1 MVTAFI
7 TVSHK
12 VDGMA
17 RPLLKW
23 AGGKRQLLHEI
34 ITRLPSG
41 FSNYWEPFFGGG
53 ALFFSISEEFC
64 AHSYTISDINSVLC
78 LFYETVRD
86 KPMDLA
92 EYLAGIEYH
101 NTPSEY
107 YEARSRFNLLDG
119 KANPVEK
126 SGLLIYLNRHCFNGL
141 YRVNSHGEF
150 NVPFGSYISPRMPGR
165 NQIME
170 ASKCLSR
177 STILNR
183 DFQDILTEA
192 EEGDFVYLDPPYE
205 PVSQSSSFT
214 AYSKE
219 GFNRDQ
225 QKRLSSMLW
234 ELDNKGVKFLLSN
247 SGNEYLEELYSAFKI
262 VTVGAR
268 RNINS
273 KGNSRGNVKE
283 ILVTNY

>member
-1 MVTAFI
+1 METAFI
-7 TVSHK
+7 PLSNK

-34 ITRLPSG
+34 ITRIPSG

-53 ALFFSISEEFC
+53 ALFFSISEESSG
-64 AHSYTISDINSVLC
+64 HSYTISDINSVLC

-92 EYLAGIEYH
+92 EYIAAMEYH
-101 NTPSEY
+101 NTPPEY

-141 YRVNSHGEF
+141 YRVNSRGEF
-150 NVPFGSYISPRMPGR
+150 NVPFGSYISPRMPER
-165 NQIME
+165 SQIME
-170 ASKCLSR
+170 ASNCLSR
-177 STILNR
+177 STIKNM
-183 DFQDILTEA
+183 DFQDILTET

-214 AYSKE
+214 AYSKG
-219 GFNRDQ
+219 GFNRGQ

-247 SGNEYLEELYSAFKI
+247 SGNGYLEELYSAFRI
-262 VTVGAR
+262 VKVEAR

-273 KGNSRGNVKE
+273 KGSKRGNVKE